1 MLSSDNIIISKAEEE
16 HALLKRSLRSS
27 VEDLNKIIKI
37 IELMLKNPR
46 SEYLIAHEEDKT
58 RVFKECALSDLK
70 NLRAYISFL
79 ALRLIRKQLNKLNKV
94 KNSSTSLSSCN
105 KIYETSMRLSCAYVI
120 ERQIN
125 NFESSQPENVHSR
138 WRIYDVDSAGN
149 TRVEEMT
156 MQKTEDM
163 REVSKISKISK
174 VSKMKND
181 LKIKTNKN

>member
-1 MLSSDNIIISKAEEE
+1 
-16 HALLKRSLRSS
+16 
-27 VEDLNKIIKI
+27 
-37 IELMLKNPR
+37 
-46 SEYLIAHEEDKT
+46 
-58 RVFKECALSDLK
+58 
-70 NLRAYISFL
+70 
-79 ALRLIRKQLNKLNKV
+79 
-94 KNSSTSLSSCN
+94 
-105 KIYETSMRLSCAYVI
+105 MRLSCAYVI